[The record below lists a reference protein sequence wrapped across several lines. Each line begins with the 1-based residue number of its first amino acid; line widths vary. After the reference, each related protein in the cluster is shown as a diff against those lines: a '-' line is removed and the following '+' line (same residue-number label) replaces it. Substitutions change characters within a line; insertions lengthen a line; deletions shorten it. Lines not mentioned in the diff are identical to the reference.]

1 MANSY
6 GGVVEVREVGA
17 EEANQLLR
25 EGVWRLLEIK
35 TVTSRIYRNNML
47 IKADFITS
55 EWKDVYDEREEIV
68 YILGLDAVKR
78 NQ

>member
-35 TVTSRIYRNNML
+35 TVTSRIYRSNVL

-55 EWKDVYDEREEIV
+55 E
-68 YILGLDAVKR
+68 
-78 NQ
+78 